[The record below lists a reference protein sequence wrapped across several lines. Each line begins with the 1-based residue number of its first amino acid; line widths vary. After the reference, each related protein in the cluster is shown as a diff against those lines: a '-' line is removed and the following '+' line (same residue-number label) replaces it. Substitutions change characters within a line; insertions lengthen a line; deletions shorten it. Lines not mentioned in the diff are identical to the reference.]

1 MFAFKELIFVSLIV
15 FVAWILIFQLIVPFV
30 LRVPFFPFFRSKVI
44 RTLEAELA
52 EARQDIAA
60 KDLQD
65 ELTVMKKPK
74 SNRKK

>member
-1 MFAFKELIFVSLIV
+1 MFKEVVFISLIV
-15 FVAWILIFQLIVPFV
+15 FVAWILIFQLFVPF
-30 LRVPFFPFFRSKVI
+30 LQGVPFFPFFRSKVI

-60 KDLQD
+60 KGLQD
-65 ELTVMKKPK
+65 ELKDMTKPK